1 MKVEITAS
9 KKYGTWLKKH
19 LEKEH
24 PKTKGKI
31 KLEKD

>member
-1 MKVEITAS
+1 MKVVIKTT

-24 PKTKGKI
+24 RKTKGHIKI
-31 KLEKD
+31 RR